1 MSGVPNDV
9 FVEASFQKRLNSS
22 SDLVKAEVFHF
33 TQRIEAH
40 GTAAFNSPGYSY
52 SVPTEAAGTPA
63 ERLSVWVKVRGT
75 WTLFLIATPQPGV
88 FVLFDR

>member
-33 TQRIEAH
+33 TQCVEEH
-40 GTAAFNSPGYSY
+40 GTAAFNSPGFSY
-52 SVPTEAAGTPA
+52 SVPMEAAGFPD
-63 ERLSVWVKVRGT
+63 ERFRVWVKVRGT
-75 WTLFLIATPQPGV
+75 WTLFLIANPQPGV